1 MQQTVIDKVRDIIL
15 EVIDIEREKIT
26 PEASLR
32 DDLSADSLASVE
44 IVIAIED
51 AFKIEI
57 DEQLARSLNTVGE
70 LIAAIETMRSAT
82 TSKGAAV

>member
-44 IVIAIED
+44 IVMAIED